1 MNKCEQVADLIS
13 GYIDHELTQQQQ
25 QKVELHLDGCDEC
38 RKLAEQLTQM
48 QKTVGQFKYPEPSEA
63 QLERIMSDP
72 LAKQARHGGWL
83 LLIGA
88 AVVVFAMILFEIFNE
103 PGTPWYI
110 KVLFG
115 CAIGGVSLLFGSVL
129 RQRLLARK
137 TDKYKNVN
145 L

>member
-1 MNKCEQVADLIS
+1 MNKCEQVADQIS

-25 QKVELHLDGCDEC
+25 QQVELHLDGCDEC
-38 RKLAEQLTQM
+38 RKLADQLTQM

-72 LAKQARHGGWL
+72 LAQQARFGGWL

-88 AVVVFAMILFEIFNE
+88 AVIVLGILSEIFIE
-103 PGTPWYI
+103 PETPLHI
-110 KVLFG
+110 KLLLGSV
-115 CAIGGVSLLFGSVL
+115 IGGGGLLFGSVL
-129 RQRLLARK
+129 RQRLIARK
-137 TDKYKNVN
+137 TDKYKNVK